1 MCDQVK
7 DQQQVLSAARISL
20 AVKKDALAAAQLK
33 YEQGAISY
41 HALMEAQDT
50 LADAQDAVDT
60 AAIDLFT
67 YYNNYRWAVKSG
79 ILN

>member
-1 MCDQVK
+1 MK
-7 DQQQVLSAARISL
+7 DQQQVLSAARTSR

-33 YEQGAISY
+33 YEQGTISY

-50 LADAQDAVDT
+50 LADAQDTVDT